1 MKEFKILMTC
11 CMPSPQFF
19 PGTDAISLVDHAPE
33 IYPGTPVEIVKPWF
47 GNLCAVQ
54 LPDGMIHR
62 WFAWFELMPEN
73 SYVNV
78 PLSPGSFATVINS
91 TGHGNPPH
99 VKVGTRVRIVKCIP
113 TFFYDSL
120 LSNGEYHRWLAEF
133 ELANPI

>member
-1 MKEFKILMTC
+1 MNNCIL
-11 CMPSPQFF
+11 SPQFL
-19 PGTDAISLVDHAPE
+19 PGANAISIVSHPPE
-33 IYPGTPVEIVKPWF
+33 IKPGDSVKIVKPWY

-62 WFAWFELMPEN
+62 WFAWFELKPEN
-73 SYVNV
+73 PYTN
-78 PLSPGSFATVINS
+78 LYLAPGSFATVINS

-99 VKVGTRVRIVKCIP
+99 IEVGTRVKVVKCIP
-113 TFFYDSL
+113 TTFYDSI

>member
-1 MKEFKILMTC
+1 MINYYL
-11 CMPSPQFF
+11 PSPQFLT
-19 PGTDAISLVDHAPE
+19 GANAISIVSHPPE
-33 IYPGTPVEIVKPWF
+33 IQPGNPVKIVKPWF

-62 WFAWFELMPEN
+62 WFAWFELKPEN
-73 SYVNV
+73 PYLNISHT
-78 PLSPGSFATVINS
+78 PGSFATVIDV

-113 TFFYDSL
+113 TTFYDVK